1 MRTTVTLDPD
11 TEHLLRIA
19 MRERNLTFRAA
30 LNDAIRQGLRG
41 PAADAEPP
49 FVTKAKPMRL
59 RSGIDPVRLHDL
71 DAALEVRRFQ
81 ALDSRHEPEHESR

>member
-19 MRERNLTFRAA
+19 MRERNLTFKAA

-41 PAADAEPP
+41 RAADAEPP
-49 FVTKAKPMRL
+49 FVTMAKPMRL
-59 RSGIDPVRLHDL
+59 RAGIDPGRLHDL

-81 ALDSRHEPEHESR
+81 ALNARLERERESR